1 MYVYYDYSFEFWAIT
16 ILKLLLAFA
25 VIYPI
30 FRVAK
35 WTYYI
40 RKTVIPFFQ
49 KMQKEY
55 NAQYPILMKNIDVN
69 SFNMMP
75 KDSKKACI
83 FFTDTKFIIKNIMDN
98 TVYVEIP
105 FSSISGS
112 SIYHST
118 LYSPVLPP
126 DYQLGIYFDDVNI
139 SNPLSRY
146 NVYFSTSCENFF
158 TKKIYGEYFFIED
171 FVLKVKSFDT

>member
-1 MYVYYDYSFEFWAIT
+1 
-16 ILKLLLAFA
+16 
-25 VIYPI
+25 
-30 FRVAK
+30 
-35 WTYYI
+35 
-40 RKTVIPFFQ
+40 
-49 KMQKEY
+49 
-55 NAQYPILMKNIDVN
+55 MKNIDVN